1 MFLNY
6 FKIAVRNLLKSKG
19 FSLINIIGLSIGM
32 ASAILI
38 LLWIYDEVQYDQFH
52 EKKDRIYE
60 AWNRH
65 TFDGKPACW
74 NTTPKVLARYITN
87 DFPEVERTARVNW
100 ANNYLLSVGEK
111 SMMVKGNI
119 VDSTFLQVFSFPAFK
134 GDIKTALYDN
144 SSIVITRSLA
154 KKLFDSEDVLGKTI
168 KVDDKDVFKVAAVL
182 QDLPHNTRFDF
193 EYLLPWSY
201 LRKTGGDDEYWGN
214 NSTRNYV
221 LLKPNVNL
229 AAVQARM
236 AGLRKKYDQSE
247 PDGQFFL
254 YPISR
259 WRLYSNFENGKE
271 SGGLIE
277 YLKIFGLIAVF
288 ILLIA
293 CINFMN
299 LSTARS
305 EKRAKEVGIRKVIGA
320 MKSNLVGQFLGESI
334 LIALLAGIVA
344 LLLVSLSLPA
354 FNQLTTK
361 FLRIPFGSGGFWL
374 AFIGFIVV
382 TGLIAGSYPAF
393 YLSSFQPTAVL
404 KGTFRKVNALITP
417 RKLLVIVQFSIAII
431 FIIST
436 IVVQRQ
442 LKYAQDRNAGY
453 DKANLAY
460 HFLTG
465 DLGKN
470 FHLVKQELL
479 ASGVATSVV
488 KTNSPITQGW
498 SNTTGIMWPGKPVG
512 DRTLID
518 RFVAEQ
524 DLVKTVGLQ
533 LVAGRDFDLQQF
545 PTDSTGALVNES
557 TVRVMNL
564 KNPVG
569 TVIEDDGSKW
579 HIIGVVKDFILE
591 SPFYPT
597 KPIVIEGAKS
607 DWFNVIHFKLNPANT
622 TAANLAKAETIF
634 KKYNPNYPFEYK
646 FIDEE
651 YGQKFANEQRV
662 AKLTS
667 LFAML
672 TILISCLGLFGLAT
686 YMAANRVKEIGVRK
700 VLGASTGSLA
710 GLLSK
715 DFIKLVMIA
724 FVIACPIAWWAM
736 NSWLSSYPYRTSI
749 EWWLFLLTG
758 AIALAIALL
767 TVSVQ
772 AIKAAMANPVKS
784 LRSE

>member
-1 MFLNY
+1 MILNY
-6 FKIAVRNLLKSKG
+6 FKIAIRNLLKSKG

-38 LLWIYDEVQYDQFH
+38 LLWINDEVQFDQFH

-74 NTTPKVLARYITN
+74 NTTPKVLAKYIAN
-87 DFPEVERTARVNW
+87 DFPEVEKTARVNW

-111 SMMVKGNI
+111 SMMIKGNI

-134 GDIKTALYDN
+134 GDINTALYDN

-168 KVDDKDVFKVAAVL
+168 KVDNKDVFRVAAVL

-221 LLKPNVNL
+221 LLKPNVKL

-236 AGLRKKYDQSE
+236 AGLRKKYDASE
-247 PDGQFFL
+247 PDGQIFL

-320 MKSNLVGQFLGESI
+320 MKANLVGQFLGESI

-344 LLLVSLSLPA
+344 LVLVSLSLPA

-361 FLRIPFGSGGFWL
+361 FLTLPLNSGIFWL
-374 AFIGFIVV
+374 AFLGFIVV

-417 RKLLVIVQFSIAII
+417 RKLLVILQFSIAII

-436 IVVQRQ
+436 IVVQKQ

-453 DKANLAY
+453 DKGNLAY

-470 FHLVKQELL
+470 FPLVKQELL
-479 ASGVATSVV
+479 ASGVATSAV
-488 KTNSPITQGW
+488 KTNSPITQAW
-498 SNTTGIMWPGKPVG
+498 SNTTGIQWPGKPPG

-533 LVAGRDFDLQQF
+533 LVAGRDFDLPQF
-545 PTDSTGALVNES
+545 PTDSSGVLVNES
-557 TVRVMNL
+557 TVKVMNL

-569 TVIEDDGSKW
+569 TQIEDDGNKW
-579 HIIGVVKDFILE
+579 HIIGVVKDFIIE

-597 KPIVIEGAKS
+597 KPMVIFGAKS

-651 YGQKFANEQRV
+651 YGTKFANEQRV

-672 TILISCLGLFGLAT
+672 TIFISCLGLFGLAT

-736 NSWLSSYPYRTSI
+736 NNWLSAYPYRTSM

-772 AIKAAMANPVKS
+772 AIKAALANPVKS

>member
-1 MFLNY
+1 MILNY

-74 NTTPKVLARYITN
+74 NTTPKVLAKYITN

-100 ANNYLLSVGEK
+100 PSNYLLSVGEK

-229 AAVQARM
+229 NAVQARM

-344 LLLVSLSLPA
+344 LLLVYLSLPA

-361 FLRIPFGSGGFWL
+361 FLSIPYRSGGFWL

-470 FHLVKQELL
+470 FQLVKQELL

-488 KTNSPITQGW
+488 KTNSPITQAW
-498 SNTTGIMWPGKPVG
+498 SNTTGILWPGKPAG

-533 LVAGRDFDLQQF
+533 LVAGRDFDLPQF
-545 PTDSTGALVNES
+545 PTDSSGVLVNES
-557 TVRVMNL
+557 TVKVMNL

-569 TVIEDDGSKW
+569 TQIEDDGNKW
-579 HIIGVVKDFILE
+579 HIIGVVKDFIIE

-597 KPIVIEGAKS
+597 KPMVIFGAKS

-651 YGQKFANEQRV
+651 YGTKFANEQRV

-736 NSWLSSYPYRTSI
+736 NSWLSSYPYRTPV